1 VSAKAVH
8 TISIFMRQFIERGQ
22 GEVRKL
28 AEALC
33 VFFKVMLVEQTA
45 RKSINKRRITY
56 NLRLEEFVKRSVVI
70 AMTVL
75 KYHKESRQV
84 IWKYQ
89 ESGAELG
96 PQ

>member
-1 VSAKAVH
+1 VLVLEQA
-8 TISIFMRQFIERGQ
+8 ER
-22 GEVRKL
+22 R
-28 AEALC
+28 A
-33 VFFKVMLVEQTA
+33 
-45 RKSINKRRITY
+45 INKRRITY
-56 NLRLEEFVKRSVVI
+56 NLRFEEFVKRSVVI

-96 PQ
+96 PQELFVLFLFRH